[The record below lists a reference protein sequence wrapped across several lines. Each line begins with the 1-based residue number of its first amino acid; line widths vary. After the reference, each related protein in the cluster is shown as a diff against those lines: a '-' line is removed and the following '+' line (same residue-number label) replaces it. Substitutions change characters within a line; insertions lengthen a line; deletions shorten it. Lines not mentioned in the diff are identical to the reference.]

1 MSTPVAPPY
10 EIPQTYGE
18 TEMGDNIPLITTRE
32 ELRPDRRTY
41 AGLSQGYRQSLFH
54 RLTGTG
60 GWHYTEA
67 GNPLIKEALGL
78 LMANG
83 NVVFTMTDG
92 AIHLRDIAWLATDAA
107 SFEYYQPWNTPTPL
121 TIQPLQILPLQ
132 KRLSDLYS
140 LPEDQRWPD
149 SDWPTDQAFEDAWK
163 FVTLLPM
170 FMSKL
175 PYISVAND
183 GEVNFGWDN
192 DAMQIDLGFYGDS
205 TYSYFARGNDGSEW
219 IGDDVP
225 VAPPLPDALFAL
237 LSD

>member
-1 MSTPVAPPY
+1 MPATLPYEVAP
-10 EIPQTYGE
+10 TYGE
-18 TEMGDNIPLITTRE
+18 TEPRDNIPLITILGSLLPERIPPT
-32 ELRPDRRTY
+32 P
-41 AGLSQGYRQSLFH
+41 SQMYGKSPLQRFA
-54 RLTGTG
+54 GTG
-60 GWHYTEA
+60 DWQHTEP
-67 GNPLIKEALGL
+67 GCPLVKEALGL
-78 LMANG
+78 LVTASG
-83 NVVFTMTDG
+83 GIVYASTDG
-92 AIHLRDIAWLATDAA
+92 EIHFRDTDWLTTDAA
-107 SFEYYQPWNTPTPL
+107 SFEYYQPSNISAPL
-121 TIQPLQILPLQ
+121 TIQPLQTLPLQ

-140 LPEDQRWPD
+140 LPEDQRLPD

-205 TYSYFARGNDGSEW
+205 TYSYFARSNDGSEW
-219 IGDDVP
+219 IGDDIP
-225 VAPPLPDALFAL
+225 VAHPLPDALFAL